1 MKKATNAVQLSP
13 LETARVKAQM
23 MLDLDNKKAE
33 LEAQINAIKEELK
46 AFVKESGE
54 RDLGVYTVTESEAKP
69 VLNFGSLTANAKSR
83 VLEQLS
89 QELPDYLKS
98 KTELDIE
105 RLYYAMPSTPAVV
118 NALKVRN
125 LEFDLVATLAF
136 RKVK

>member
-13 LETARVKAQM
+13 LELARVKAQA
-23 MLDLDNKKAE
+23 MLELDNKKAE
-33 LEAQINAIKEELK
+33 LEAQINALKEELK
-46 AFVKESGE
+46 GFVKESGE
-54 RDLGVYTVTESEAKP
+54 RDLGAYTVTESEAKP
-69 VLNFGSLTANAKSR
+69 VLNFGALTANAKSR
-83 VLEQLS
+83 VLEQLA
-89 QELPDYLKS
+89 QELPDYLKT

-125 LEFDLVATLAF
+125 LEFELTTTLTF